1 MHKKILLTGAA
12 GFIGF
17 HLSLKLIYAGFN
29 VFGIDNINDYKILSG
44 ALYMNADEDNKIYKE
59 IIKDFLCISPVYG
72 KKIARMVFNKDL
84 KCGNI
89 FMSMEEAANENNKID
104 LDKNDTD
111 TNNVPITN
119 LYYKKSKETLTSAKK
134 ILE

>member
-1 MHKKILLTGAA
+1 
-12 GFIGF
+12 
-17 HLSLKLIYAGFN
+17 
-29 VFGIDNINDYKILSG
+29 
-44 ALYMNADEDNKIYKE
+44 MNADEDNKIYKE

-119 LYYKKSKETLTSAKK
+119 LYYKKSKKTLTSAKK
-134 ILE
+134 I